1 MSTLRAI
8 RDLTEQAKQAHLDA
22 AERHRAFQV
31 YAAWAANYPADT
43 VLEWARQRIESA
55 ETEAQRQGWREIVQI
70 LERPEVEVIR

>member
-1 MSTLRAI
+1 MSALRAI

-43 VLEWARQRIESA
+43 VLEWARQRIDGA
-55 ETEAQRQGWREIVQI
+55 EAEAQRQGWREIVQI
-70 LERPEVEVIR
+70 LERPTVEVIR